1 MKMVKA
7 DLLPCVR
14 VGCQGWN
21 YDDWI
26 TGAGVAPVFYP
37 KGTRAADM
45 LTVYARVF
53 DTVEVDSTFYAV
65 PSTQTLD
72 GWNKR
77 TPRSFTFSLK
87 LPQVITHEWALRAG
101 SLEELSLYCDR
112 AQLLG
117 EKLAVTL
124 IQLPPHFILT
134 PENATAL
141 RDFLER
147 LPREMRF
154 AVEFRNSDWL
164 HKKVIDLLSKHNVA
178 VALVEGQ
185 WIKREEMWRLAEEPA
200 ADFAY
205 LRWMG
210 ERNLTRFRE
219 VQRAQDENLREWAKV
234 IVNLCNRVSHVY
246 AYFSNF
252 YEGHAP
258 ASANK
263 LKNLLGQDVTDAAS
277 LEDQPSLF

>member
-1 MKMVKA
+1 MVK
-7 DLLPCVR
+7 DDSQSCVQ

-26 TGAGVAPVFYP
+26 TGAAASAPVFYP
-37 KGTRAADM
+37 KGTRSADM
-45 LTVYARVF
+45 LSVYARVF

-65 PSTQTLD
+65 PSAQTLD
-72 GWNKR
+72 SWNKR

-87 LPQVITHEWALRAG
+87 LPQVITHEWALRPG

-124 IQLPPHFILT
+124 IQLPPHFTLT
-134 PENATAL
+134 PENALAL
-141 RDFLER
+141 RDFIER
-147 LPREMRF
+147 LPGDMRF
-154 AVEFRNSDWL
+154 AVEFRSPDWL
-164 HKKVIDLLSKHNVA
+164 HEKVIKLLSKHNVA
-178 VALVEGQ
+178 IALVEGR
-185 WIKREEMWRLAEEPA
+185 WIKREEMRRIAEEPA

-205 LRWMG
+205 VRWMG
-210 ERNLTRFRE
+210 ERDLTRFDE
-219 VQRAQDENLREWAKV
+219 VQRAQDENLREWAEV
-234 IVNLCNRVSHVY
+234 IGNLCGRVSHVY

-263 LKNLLGQDVTDAAS
+263 LKRLLSQETTDPAT
-277 LEDQPSLF
+277 LEGQPSLF